1 MNRHILVVALACLS
15 ACGSGDTVEMENA
28 SVGEVAQ
35 EMRKADADQSFVNPG
50 RWKQT
55 ATLVDIDAP
64 GMPPQVAEAMK
75 KSMGTSQVHE
85 TCLTPEKAKN
95 PREDFFTGADKNC
108 RYQHFKWGD
117 GKIDL
122 KMLCTHENATQTMEL
137 AGTYQPNAYKMAMS
151 VASKGSNPAEVMNMK
166 MNVDAQRVGECDASQ
181 G

>member
-1 MNRHILVVALACLS
+1 MNRNILLVALASLS

-35 EMRKADADQSFVNPG
+35 EMREADADRAFVNPG
-50 RWKQT
+50 KWKQT
-55 ATLVDIDAP
+55 ATLVEIDAP

-85 TCLTPEKAKN
+85 TCLTPEKVKN
-95 PREDFFTGADKNC
+95 PREDFFTSADKNC
-108 RYQHFKWGD
+108 RYEHFKWGD

-122 KMLCTHENATQTMEL
+122 KLLCTHENATQTMEM
-137 AGTYQPNAYKMAMS
+137 AGTYQPNSYKMAMS
-151 VASKGSNPAEVMNMK
+151 VASRGSNPAEVMNMK
-166 MNVDAQRVGECDASQ
+166 MNDDAQRVGECDASQ

>member
-1 MNRHILVVALACLS
+1 MKRHILVATLATLA
-15 ACGSGDTVEMENA
+15 ACGSGRHGRN
-28 SVGEVAQ
+28 GECVRRRSRAGDAQ
-35 EMRKADADQSFVNPG
+35 GRRDQSFVNPG
-50 RWKQT
+50 KWKQT
-55 ATLVDIDAP
+55 ATLVEIDAP

-108 RYQHFKWGD
+108 RYEHFKWGD

>member
-1 MNRHILVVALACLS
+1 
-15 ACGSGDTVEMENA
+15 
-28 SVGEVAQ
+28 
-35 EMRKADADQSFVNPG
+35 MR
-50 RWKQT
+50 
-55 ATLVDIDAP
+55 
-64 GMPPQVAEAMK
+64 

-85 TCLTPEKAKN
+85 TCLTAEKAKN

-108 RYQHFKWGD
+108 RYEHFKWGD

-137 AGTYQPNAYKMAMS
+137 AGTYQPNSYKMAMS
-151 VASKGSNPAEVMNMK
+151 VASKGSNPAEAMNMK